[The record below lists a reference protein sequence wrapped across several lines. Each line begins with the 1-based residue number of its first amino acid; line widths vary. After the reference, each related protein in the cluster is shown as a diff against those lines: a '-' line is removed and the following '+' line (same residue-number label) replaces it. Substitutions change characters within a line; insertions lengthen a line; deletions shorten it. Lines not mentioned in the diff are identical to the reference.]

1 MAANHTVYITHA
13 TNVNKECS
21 CSVEY
26 PAHVQLS
33 QTFGKAGR
41 EFVGELSKLY
51 QAFASASALES
62 IALKAATVLPILLL
76 QKPQKASKAKEH
88 ATCLE
93 RRLRSWKEGN
103 LNDLLLEG
111 RAIQGRLPK
120 FVTSKSTEII
130 ARSFA
135 NLMFAGKC
143 KAALDLLSNTGD
155 GGILHLDDYTDPS
168 ATDSPRVRDVLL
180 SKHPMGQTAC
190 ANCILQSPPQEV
202 HPVIFESIDAI
213 VSFAQLR

>member
-1 MAANHTVYITHA
+1 MFTWGNHSA
-13 TNVNKECS
+13 TDFSNILEATYSEVVLWRRNS
-21 CSVEY
+21 FIL
-26 PAHVQLS
+26 P
-33 QTFGKAGR
+33 FGKAGR

-120 FVTSKSTEII
+120 IVTSKSTENI

-155 GGILHLDDYTDPS
+155 GGILHLDDVLHRPRLS
-168 ATDSPRVRDVLL
+168 NSPRR
-180 SKHPMGQTAC
+180 A
-190 ANCILQSPPQEV
+190 
-202 HPVIFESIDAI
+202 
-213 VSFAQLR
+213 AQ

>member
-1 MAANHTVYITHA
+1 MPLSSPLPPILPNTLTSLQVTDNESSTQLPPSVTVSRPVFTWGNHSA
-13 TNVNKECS
+13 TDFSNILEATYSEVVLWRRNS
-21 CSVEY
+21 FIL
-26 PAHVQLS
+26 P
-33 QTFGKAGR
+33 FGKAGR

-120 FVTSKSTEII
+120 IVTSKSTENI
-130 ARSFA
+130 ARPTLCSQENARLPWIF
-135 NLMFAGKC
+135 
-143 KAALDLLSNTGD
+143 S
-155 GGILHLDDYTDPS
+155 
-168 ATDSPRVRDVLL
+168 
-180 SKHPMGQTAC
+180 QT
-190 ANCILQSPPQEV
+190 
-202 HPVIFESIDAI
+202 HW
-213 VSFAQLR
+213 